1 MADWKR
7 GLRRVLYPAYEAR
20 VVEQMQQETD
30 RLGLGKLDALLKA
43 GDTWTVGGAA
53 S

>member
-20 VVEQMQQETD
+20 VVRRLPAD
-30 RLGLGKLDALLKA
+30 RLQQYANE
-43 GDTWTVGGAA
+43 
-53 S
+53 